1 LINGLILEKLT
12 EEDRIKKLED
22 HYGGDSMK
30 IILIQDID
38 ALGLEGETV
47 NVANGYA
54 RNYLIPK
61 GFALEASDKNI
72 KLMESQRKKLDI
84 RRIKARDNAEKIKE
98 EMLDMVITVSQKVGE
113 EDKLYGSVTSMDIA
127 AQIEKMGISIDKRK
141 IILDKPIRSLGEFDV
156 PIKLHPEV
164 TGSIKIVVTPEE

>member
-1 LINGLILEKLT
+1 
-12 EEDRIKKLED
+12 
-22 HYGGDSMK
+22 MK
-30 IILIQDID
+30 IILLQDID
-38 ALGLEGETV
+38 SLGLEGDTV
-47 NVANGYA
+47 DVAKGYA

-61 GFALEASDKNI
+61 GFALEASDHNI
-72 KLMESQRKKLDI
+72 KLMESQRKKIDA
-84 RRIKARDNAEKIKE
+84 RRIKAKDNAEKIKE
-98 EMLDMVITVSQKVGE
+98 KMLDIVITISQKVGE

-164 TGSIKIVVTPEE
+164 TGSIKVVVTPEA